1 METMMKTATA
11 APNAETKPSRDVLV
25 DRYRA
30 IGISAV
36 AAAVPFTRARKPS
49 ADLSTARHPLSMD

>member
-1 METMMKTATA
+1 MKTATA
-11 APNAETKPSRDVLV
+11 APKTETKPIRDALV

-36 AAAVPFTRARKPS
+36 AAAAPFTRVHKPS
-49 ADLSTARHPLSMD
+49 ADLSTARYPLSMD

>member
-1 METMMKTATA
+1 MKTATA
-11 APNAETKPSRDVLV
+11 APKTERKPIRDALV

-36 AAAVPFTRARKPS
+36 AAAAPFTRVHKPS
-49 ADLSTARHPLSMD
+49 ADLSTARYPLSMD

>member
-11 APNAETKPSRDVLV
+11 APNAETKPVRDALV
-25 DRYRA
+25 ERYGA

-36 AAAVPFTRARKPS
+36 AAAAPFTRARKPS
-49 ADLSTARHPLSMD
+49 ADRSTARYPLSMD